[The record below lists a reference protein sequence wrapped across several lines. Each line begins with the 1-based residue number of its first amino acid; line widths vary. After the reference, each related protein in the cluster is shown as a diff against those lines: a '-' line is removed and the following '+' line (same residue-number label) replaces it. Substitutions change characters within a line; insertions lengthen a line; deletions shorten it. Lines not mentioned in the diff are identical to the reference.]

1 MATELN
7 GADTFFL
14 SCMGLTTLE
23 VLEKIETGLKVPVIT
38 SHQAT
43 LWSAL
48 RHCRI
53 NETIPHLGKL
63 FTL

>member
-1 MATELN
+1 MPKSGIEQEIIDALE
-7 GADTFFL
+7 
-14 SCMGLTTLE
+14 TTLE
-23 VLEKIETGLKVPVIT
+23 VPVIT

-48 RHCRI
+48 RHCRVGAKL
-53 NETIPHLGKL
+53 PKLGKL